1 MIVRIAIRNPD
12 EYLWIQK
19 TPLGEYYCP
28 LFDGR
33 KQKLKLKLIPSC
45 HWMFPSN
52 WYFDTSNKK
61 FSFSYFGLAWDL
73 ISTSVKEL
81 QQSKTKYIILNEGRV
96 SEC

>member
-1 MIVRIAIRNPD
+1 MIVRVAIKNSD

-19 TPLGEYYCP
+19 TPLGEYCTW
-28 LFDGR
+28 FND
-33 KQKLKLKLIPSC
+33 KKLKLIASSC
-45 HWMFPSN
+45 WAFPSS
-52 WYFDTSNKK
+52 WYFDTLNKK

>member
-19 TPLGEYYCP
+19 TPLGEYCTW
-28 LFDGR
+28 FND
-33 KQKLKLKLIPSC
+33 KKLKLIASSC
-45 HWMFPSN
+45 WAFPSS

-61 FSFSYFGLAWDL
+61 FSFSYLGLAWDL

-81 QQSKTKYIILNEGRV
+81 QQSKTKYIILNKGRV

>member
-1 MIVRIAIRNPD
+1 MIVRVTIINPD

-19 TPLGEYYCP
+19 TPLGDYSTW
-28 LFDGR
+28 FND
-33 KQKLKLKLIPSC
+33 KKLKLIESRC
-45 HWMFPSN
+45 WAFPSS

-61 FSFSYFGLAWDL
+61 FSFSYLGFTKNL